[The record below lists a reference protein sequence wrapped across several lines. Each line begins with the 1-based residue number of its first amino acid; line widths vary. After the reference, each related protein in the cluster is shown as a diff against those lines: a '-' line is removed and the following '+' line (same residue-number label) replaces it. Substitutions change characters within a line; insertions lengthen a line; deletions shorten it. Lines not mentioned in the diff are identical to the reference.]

1 MLKVAKA
8 MLRVRGFRG
17 SLEMAHH
24 GLQDLSA
31 GAAAPQR
38 VTLKVKGPSAPHPRV
53 FRELLQRI
61 GHVPPPAGTR
71 YLTSELM
78 AQVVVGHRLWREAT
92 QEDERFLVVEDI
104 KFMQNKIR
112 KEVWLRLYVDW
123 PTMRR
128 HGMKQKD
135 LLQASGLGA
144 GFALMK
150 DPTVGSDRLCPEQ
163 VVPLSYTR
171 RATDR
176 VTALVASI
184 RPLLWRIVSA
194 VPGSSY
200 QRYYLYRCPPGGDRA
215 SQIEAMWALIFYLGS
230 VVRYRPHRFDE
241 ITNGHY
247 GPFAD
252 EFIAVQAEQLLYL
265 LASEICRRAIS
276 RPAII

>member
-1 MLKVAKA
+1 
-8 MLRVRGFRG
+8 
-17 SLEMAHH
+17 
-24 GLQDLSA
+24 
-31 GAAAPQR
+31 
-38 VTLKVKGPSAPHPRV
+38 
-53 FRELLQRI
+53 
-61 GHVPPPAGTR
+61 
-71 YLTSELM
+71 
-78 AQVVVGHRLWREAT
+78 
-92 QEDERFLVVEDI
+92 
-104 KFMQNKIR
+104 MQNKIR

-150 DPTVGSDRLCPEQ
+150 DPTVGSDRLCLEQ

-176 VTALVASI
+176 VMALVASI

-200 QRYYLYRCPPGGDRA
+200 RRYYLYLCPPGGDRA
-215 SQIEAMWALIFYLGS
+215 SQIEAMWALMFYLGS

-241 ITNGHY
+241 ITNGPY

-265 LASEICRRAIS
+265 LASEICRRKIA